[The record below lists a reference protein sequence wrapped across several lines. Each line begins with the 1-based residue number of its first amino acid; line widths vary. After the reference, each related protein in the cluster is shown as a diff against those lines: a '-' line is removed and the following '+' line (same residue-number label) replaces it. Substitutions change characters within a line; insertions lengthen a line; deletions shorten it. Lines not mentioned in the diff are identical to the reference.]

1 LSGASLRRHLFL
13 LFMLMFAFTAQQII
27 VASAQQISLSSVY
40 SHIYVDRATTL
51 YLPVN
56 VTNLG
61 SATKVSFRVD
71 APKGWETSLSYEG
84 YAIKALNLQ
93 AGQTVKLSLK
103 VSVPA
108 NASRGNNT
116 VTLLAFDDQG
126 AASSLRFIIEYAAPP
141 TPPPGVT
148 LTTVYPTLSGPSG
161 TSFEFTVTVKN
172 TGGED
177 DVFTLIANPPQGWG
191 VTFRP
196 QFETSQITSL
206 SLKAGES
213 KTITVTV
220 NPPPKTE
227 SGIYNITVTA
237 ASAKT
242 QGSIRLAVEITGTYS
257 LSLTTVDGRLNADA
271 VAGEETYLTLV
282 AKNTGSAQLRD
293 ISISSNHPSGWS
305 VTFEPTLI
313 PSLAAGA
320 TQQISVRI
328 KPSSTTLPGDY
339 VVTFSAYGS
348 RASSSVD
355 IRVTVTSP
363 PGLTALGVA
372 VVAVVVV
379 VLALIFLRL
388 GRR

>member
-1 LSGASLRRHLFL
+1 MGVLLKRHL
-13 LFMLMFAFTAQQII
+13 LMIVVLVFALTAQQMMC
-27 VASAQQISLSSVY
+27 ASAQQITLSSVY
-40 SHIYVDRATTL
+40 SHLYVDRATTL

-56 VTNLG
+56 VTNFG

-71 APKGWETSLSYEG
+71 APMGWETSLSYEG
-84 YAIKALNLQ
+84 YAIRELNLQ
-93 AGQTVKLSLK
+93 AGQTVRLSLK
-103 VSVPA
+103 VSVPV

-116 VTLLAFDDQG
+116 VTLFAFDSQG
-126 AASSLRFIIEYAAPP
+126 AASSLRLVIEYAAPP

-177 DVFTLIANPPQGWG
+177 DVFTLIANPPQGWT

-213 KTITVTV
+213 KTVTVSV
-220 NPPPKTE
+220 NPPPRTE
-227 SGIYNITVTA
+227 SGLYNITLSA

-242 QGSIRLAVEITGTYS
+242 QGSVRLAVEITGTYS

-271 VAGEETYLTLV
+271 VAGEEAYLTLV

-313 PSLAAGA
+313 PSLAPDAS
-320 TQQISVRI
+320 QQISVKI

-339 VVTFSAYGS
+339 MVTFSAYGS
-348 RASSSVD
+348 RVSTSVD

-363 PGLTALGVA
+363 PGLTALGLA
-372 VVAVVVV
+372 VVAAVVV
-379 VLALIFLRL
+379 VLALIFLRF

>member
-1 LSGASLRRHLFL
+1 LLVISALMLILF
-13 LFMLMFAFTAQQII
+13 TQPI
-27 VASAQQISLSSVY
+27 VFVSAQQITLTSVY

-56 VTNLG
+56 VTNTG

-71 APKGWETSLSYEG
+71 APTGWQTSLSYED
-84 YAIKALNLQ
+84 YAIKELNLQ
-93 AGQTVKLSLK
+93 PGQSLKLSLK
-103 VSVPA
+103 VSVPV

-116 VTLLAFDDQG
+116 VTLVAVDGQGVAF
-126 AASSLRFIIEYAAPP
+126 SLRFMIEYAAPP

-161 TSFEFTVTVKN
+161 TSFDFTVSVKN

-177 DVFTLIANPPQGWG
+177 DVFTLFANAPQGWT

-227 SGIYNITVTA
+227 SSTYNITVTA

-242 QGSIRLAVEITGTYS
+242 QDSVRLAVEITGTYS

-271 VAGEETYLTLV
+271 VAGEEGYLTLV
-282 AKNTGSAQLRD
+282 ARNTGSAQLRD

-305 VTFEPTLI
+305 VTFEPALI
-313 PSLAAGA
+313 PSLAPDAS
-320 TQQISVRI
+320 QQISVKI

-339 VVTFSAYGS
+339 MVTFSAYGGRVS
-348 RASSSVD
+348 TSVD
-355 IRVTVTSP
+355 IRVTVSSP
-363 PGLTALGVA
+363 PGLTALGLA
-372 VVAVVVV
+372 VVAAVVV

>member
-1 LSGASLRRHLFL
+1 
-13 LFMLMFAFTAQQII
+13 
-27 VASAQQISLSSVY
+27 
-40 SHIYVDRATTL
+40 
-51 YLPVN
+51 
-56 VTNLG
+56 
-61 SATKVSFRVD
+61 
-71 APKGWETSLSYEG
+71 
-84 YAIKALNLQ
+84 
-93 AGQTVKLSLK
+93 
-103 VSVPA
+103 
-108 NASRGNNT
+108 
-116 VTLLAFDDQG
+116 
-126 AASSLRFIIEYAAPP
+126 
-141 TPPPGVT
+141 
-148 LTTVYPTLSGPSG
+148 VYPTLSGPSG

-177 DVFTLIANPPQGWG
+177 DVFTLVANQPQGWT

-196 QFETSQITSL
+196 QFETTQITSL

-227 SGIYNITVTA
+227 SGIYNITLTA

-242 QGSIRLAVEITGTYS
+242 QSSVRLAVEITGTYS

-271 VAGEETYLTLV
+271 VAGEEAYLTLV

-313 PSLAAGA
+313 PSLAPEAS
-320 TQQISVRI
+320 QQISVKI

-339 VVTFSAYGS
+339 MVTFTAYSGRVS
-348 RASSSVD
+348 TSVD

-363 PGLTALGVA
+363 PGLTALGLA

>member
-1 LSGASLRRHLFL
+1 MGVLLKRHL
-13 LFMLMFAFTAQQII
+13 LMIVVLVFALTAQQMMC
-27 VASAQQISLSSVY
+27 ASAQQITLSSVY
-40 SHIYVDRATTL
+40 SHLYVDRATTL

-56 VTNLG
+56 VTNFG

-71 APKGWETSLSYEG
+71 APMGWETSLSYEG
-84 YAIKALNLQ
+84 YAIRELNLQ
-93 AGQTVKLSLK
+93 AGQTIRLSLK
-103 VSVPA
+103 VSVPV

-116 VTLLAFDDQG
+116 VTLFAFDSQG
-126 AASSLRFIIEYAAPP
+126 AASSLRLVIEYAAPP

-177 DVFTLIANPPQGWG
+177 DVFTLIANPPQGWT

-213 KTITVTV
+213 KTVTVSV
-220 NPPPKTE
+220 NPPPRTE
-227 SGIYNITVTA
+227 SGLYNITLSA

-242 QGSIRLAVEITGTYS
+242 QGSVRLAVEITGTYS

-271 VAGEETYLTLV
+271 VAGEEAYLTLV

-313 PSLAAGA
+313 PSLAPDAN
-320 TQQISVRI
+320 QQISVKHDTPRR
-328 KPSSTTLPGDY
+328 LYGDL
-339 VVTFSAYGS
+339 FS
-348 RASSSVD
+348 
-355 IRVTVTSP
+355 
-363 PGLTALGVA
+363 LW
-372 VVAVVVV
+372 
-379 VLALIFLRL
+379 
-388 GRR
+388 

>member
-1 LSGASLRRHLFL
+1 MLVAFA
-13 LFMLMFAFTAQQII
+13 LMFTLYTQPI
-27 VASAQQISLSSVY
+27 VYASAQQITLTSVY
-40 SHIYVDRATTL
+40 SHIYIDRATTL

-56 VTNLG
+56 VTNTG

-71 APKGWETSLSYEG
+71 APTGWETYLSYEG
-84 YAIKALNLQ
+84 YAIRELNLQ
-93 AGQTVKLSLK
+93 AGQTIKLTLK

-116 VTLLAFDDQG
+116 ITLVAYDGQG
-126 AASSLRFIIEYAAPP
+126 AASSLKFTIEYAAPP

-161 TSFEFTVTVKN
+161 TSFEFTVNVKN

-177 DVFTLIANPPQGWG
+177 DVFTLIASSPQGWV

-196 QFETSQITSL
+196 QFETKQITSL
-206 SLKAGES
+206 SLKADES
-213 KTITVTV
+213 KTITVSVT
-220 NPPPKTE
+220 PPPTTE

-242 QGSIRLAVEITGTYS
+242 QGSVRLAVEITGTYS
-257 LSLTTVDGRLNADA
+257 LSLTTLDGRLNADA

-305 VTFEPTLI
+305 VTFEPSLI
-313 PSLAAGA
+313 PSLAPDAS
-320 TQQISVRI
+320 QQISVKI

-339 VVTFSAYGS
+339 MVTFSAYGS
-348 RASSSVD
+348 RVSTSVD

-363 PGLTALGVA
+363 PGLTALGLA
-372 VVAVVVV
+372 IVAVVVV

>member
-1 LSGASLRRHLFL
+1 MIFV
-13 LFMLMFAFTAQQII
+13 LMFALTTQQIMC
-27 VASAQQISLSSVY
+27 ASASQILLESVY
-40 SHIYVDRATTL
+40 SHIYVDRVTTL

-56 VTNLG
+56 ITNLG
-61 SATKVSFRVD
+61 SATKVSFKVD
-71 APKGWETSLSYEG
+71 APTGWETYLSYEG
-84 YAIKALNLQ
+84 YAIRELNLK
-93 AGQTVKLSLK
+93 AGQTIKLTLK

-116 VTLLAFDDQG
+116 ITLVAYDGQG
-126 AASSLRFIIEYAAPP
+126 AASSLKFTIEYAAPP

-161 TSFEFTVTVKN
+161 TSFEFTVNVKN

-177 DVFTLIANPPQGWG
+177 DVFTLIANSPQGWV

-196 QFETSQITSL
+196 QFETRQITSL
-206 SLKAGES
+206 SLKADES
-213 KTITVTV
+213 KTITVSVT
-220 NPPPKTE
+220 PPARIE

-242 QGSIRLAVEITGTYS
+242 QGSVRLAVEITGTYS
-257 LSLTTVDGRLNADA
+257 LSLTTLDGRLNADA
-271 VAGEETYLTLV
+271 IAGEETYLTLV

-305 VTFEPTLI
+305 VTFEPSLI
-313 PSLAAGA
+313 PSLAPDAS
-320 TQQISVRI
+320 QQISVRI

-339 VVTFSAYGS
+339 MVTFSAYGS
-348 RASSSVD
+348 RVSTSVD

-363 PGLTALGVA
+363 PGLTALGLT